1 MTDSILNEP
10 IFNIDYNSWRL
21 LKNPETGLLIEPVPI
36 EDFDKFEYWS
46 DEFNQ
51 PVRQVI
57 SINDRPSYADYLDV
71 KTGLLHRRVALLL
84 GCSAYDDE
92 ISKEQYEELCQ
103 TVLLK
108 HHYQKQINYE
118 LLLPYQSLAL
128 SFFEFE
134 GRLLI
139 NKVHS
144 LFELNCEKQM
154 VEKTI
159 LSLDDMISKAKK
171 LSEHEFYHAAI
182 RVLIEKKGKGFLT
195 NDV

>member
-1 MTDSILNEP
+1 MTDSNLDEP
-10 IFNIDYNSWRL
+10 FFNIDYSSWKL

-36 EDFDKFEYWS
+36 EDFDRFDYWS

-57 SINDRPSYADYLDV
+57 SKKERPLYADYLNV
-71 KTGLLHRRVALLL
+71 KTASLYRRVASLL

-108 HHYQKQINYE
+108 HNYQEQINDE
-118 LLLPYQSLAL
+118 ILLPYQSLAL
-128 SFFEFE
+128 TFFKFD
-134 GRLLI
+134 GKLLI
-139 NKVHS
+139 SKAHLLYEV
-144 LFELNCEKQM
+144 NCEKQM

-159 LSLDDMISKAKK
+159 LSLNHISAKAKK
-171 LSEHEFYHAAI
+171 LSEYEFYHSVI
-182 RVLIEKKGKGFLT
+182 KVLIEKKGKDFLT
-195 NDV
+195 NTV